1 MCMLEDALEQLQIS
15 PLSCEL
21 IRSKDGI
28 AVYRIETQKEKMV
41 LKVFEKPENRRE
53 IENYR
58 LLGKVPIWAEKSKEL
73 LLSGELQQRF
83 MKWMG

>member
-28 AVYRIETQKEKMV
+28 AVYRIETQK
-41 LKVFEKPENRRE
+41 
-53 IENYR
+53 
-58 LLGKVPIWAEKSKEL
+58 
-73 LLSGELQQRF
+73 
-83 MKWMG
+83 

>member
-41 LKVFEKPENRRE
+41 LKVLKSRKIGGRSRTIGFLE
-53 IENYR
+53 ISA
-58 LLGKVPIWAEKSKEL
+58 LEL
-73 LLSGELQQRF
+73 CR
-83 MKWMG
+83 